1 MQTLY
6 GLPVTKHTHTHTHTH
21 TLHPVRLHLRMPGRS
36 VLLLLLL
43 LLPSVRRSESVRCFA
58 QFNLSL
64 GQCDEELGEVDE
76 EDCCQNPKYGYQT
89 TDGVCRSCGPPLW
102 SPWSPWSQCNVP
114 CGEGVIQRNRKCFG
128 IGVSECEKPKHNVEM
143 IPCNGSCCQSPCPA
157 AGVWSSWSS
166 WAQCSSSCI
175 PEGRVPIRY
184 RRRICSNP
192 ASSADPPILGC
203 LGDDSEKQNCNNLP
217 HCPVDGGWG
226 SWSPFSSC
234 PVTCGVGL
242 QESLRRCDSPAPKHG
257 GWPCPG
263 EGRRTSICLTN
274 THCPVDGVWSDW
286 SQWEK
291 CKSPFPGRDIQCSKT
306 AGGSQIRER
315 RCLHQAHNGSIC
327 SGDSL
332 TQARVCYDVTDC
344 YMKGTWGGWDSWTL
358 CSPPCGLQSK
368 RVRKRRCEV
377 DYSDYEPTIG
387 RKKELATFSGS
398 PLDDCGSLPDGEQ
411 SAQRQSCANA
421 PACA

>member
-143 IPCNGSCCQSPCPA
+143 IPCNGSCCQSPCPGNTDTHTHTHAHACTLIASMPSVPVSA

-344 YMKGTWGGWDSWTL
+344 YRHLGGVGLVDFVFSTLWTSIQAREEETL
-358 CSPPCGLQSK
+358 
-368 RVRKRRCEV
+368 
-377 DYSDYEPTIG
+377 
-387 RKKELATFSGS
+387 
-398 PLDDCGSLPDGEQ
+398 
-411 SAQRQSCANA
+411 
-421 PACA
+421 